1 MLSDTNITETES
13 ALILLAPKEAMIVKD
28 AAKEADEWTD
38 KIFGGYYKALD
49 DKGPHWRDGDA
60 ANAYRHAM
68 WNGRMRF
75 LI

>member
-1 MLSDTNITETES
+1 
-13 ALILLAPKEAMIVKD
+13 MIVKD